1 MKIDAMKM
9 GISVAI
15 AFAIIWTACSVMVWV
30 LPDSMMNMTG
40 HMIHMDLS
48 DVAWNMSTSSVFLG
62 LIAWSL
68 AAGVT
73 AWVAAAAYNKLT

>member
-15 AFAIIWTACSVMVWV
+15 AFAVVWTVCSFMVWA
-30 LPDSMMNMTG
+30 LPASMMNMTG
-40 HMIHMDLS
+40 HMVHMDLS
-48 DVAWNMSTSSVFLG
+48 GVAWNMSIGSAFLG

-68 AAGVT
+68 AAGLT
-73 AWVAAAAYNKLT
+73 AWVVVATYNKLT